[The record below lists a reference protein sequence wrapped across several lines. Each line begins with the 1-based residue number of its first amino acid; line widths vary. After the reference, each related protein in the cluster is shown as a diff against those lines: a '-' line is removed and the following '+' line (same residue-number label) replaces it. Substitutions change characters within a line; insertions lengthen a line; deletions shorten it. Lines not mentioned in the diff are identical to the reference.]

1 MSKESQDKI
10 QSLLDA
16 GHTKEL
22 RNKIITYVGSSKP
35 RMAALMH
42 FFFHE
47 KWRYG
52 QRAAWPIG
60 HLGSKQPKLIE
71 PYLERMVKGLD
82 DANHDAV
89 ARNTIRIFAD
99 IAIPENLEGPL
110 YDKCMAYVLDLKQ
123 PIAIRCFSLSVL
135 KKIAEPYPELQEEL
149 LAVVHEYMPH
159 GSAGF
164 KVRCRRILKA
174 FG

>member
-1 MSKESQDKI
+1 MKIKEKI
-10 QSLLDA
+10 QALLDA
-16 GHTKEL
+16 GHSTTI
-22 RNKIITYVGSSKP
+22 RNEIISYVGSSQP
-35 RMAALMH
+35 RMAALMD

-60 HLGSKQPKLIE
+60 HIGSKQPQLIA
-71 PYLERMVKGLD
+71 PYLSKMVHELD
-82 DANHDAV
+82 NAQHDAV
-89 ARNTIRIFAD
+89 VRNTIRIFAD
-99 IAIPENLEGPL
+99 IAIPEELEGPL

-123 PIAIRCFSLSVL
+123 PIAVRCFSLTVL
-135 KKIAEPYPELQEEL
+135 KKIAKPYPELQEEL

-164 KVRCRRILKA
+164 KVRCRRIIKA
-174 FG
+174 FSS